1 MKTKKDEI
9 NIKLQELDRTYE
21 PLREKKSSVESKLN
35 KDKANL
41 TTKVS

>member
-1 MKTKKDEI
+1 
-9 NIKLQELDRTYE
+9 
-21 PLREKKSSVESKLN
+21 LREKKSSVESKLN